1 VTDHNENRAS
11 LDRVAIDKGITH
23 IARAGT
29 ETPPGILGAPM
40 TSTPHETDRGES
52 ADRISPAV
60 RADLKKLTPELAR
73 GVREAVAR
81 KR

>member
-1 VTDHNENRAS
+1 MTDHNENRAS

-29 ETPPGILGAPM
+29 EPPAGILGAPM
-40 TSTPHETDRGES
+40 TLNPHTVDRGEGK
-52 ADRISPAV
+52 DRISPDV
-60 RADLKKLTPELAR
+60 RLDLKKLTPELAR